1 MMRSPTCGSLGW
13 RRRVLFAALAI
24 ASELEVALWFGQIL
38 DCFEGPDV
46 LGDVDI
52 GEGGLGVVDEE
63 PPCVLDALVSN

>member
-1 MMRSPTCGSLGW
+1 M
-13 RRRVLFAALAI
+13 
-24 ASELEVALWFGQIL
+24 ALWFGQIL